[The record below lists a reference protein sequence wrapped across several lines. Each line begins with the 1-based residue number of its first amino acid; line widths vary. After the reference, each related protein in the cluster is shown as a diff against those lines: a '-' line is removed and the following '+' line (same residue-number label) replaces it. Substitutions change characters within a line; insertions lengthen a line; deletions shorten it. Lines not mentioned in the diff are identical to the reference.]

1 MGAWGEYAAVRR
13 GVLCG
18 PGCWVQLSSHLVLLA
33 SGCRCLERGICRRE
47 RVEQLSL
54 GRGKVRLS
62 QFLPQGWGSCAVGWG
77 CSGSPRLHVGKH
89 KSFPCPSRPA
99 RVGAGV
105 PPELLEHLWLAR
117 VPERSPGR
125 RPAPQ
130 HRALFLWGG
139 GAASGSQQDP
149 EPPQGRLQHRGG

>member
-1 MGAWGEYAAVRR
+1 MRTRVLGSALLPPGALGLWLQVSRKGHLQEGTCGAVASRESKSQAESVPPTGLGQLCR
-13 GVLCG
+13 G
-18 PGCWVQLSSHLVLLA
+18 A
-33 SGCRCLERGICRRE
+33 
-47 RVEQLSL
+47 
-54 GRGKVRLS
+54 
-62 QFLPQGWGSCAVGWG
+62 GWG

-99 RVGAGV
+99 WLGAGV

-117 VPERSPGR
+117 IPERSPGR
-125 RPAPQ
+125 RSTPQ